1 MDEEAKRKKRK
12 TKGMP
17 NMGIKIQKGD
27 KYFGSGRAVGFAAA
41 DGGIK
46 KTVYKNERP
55 DSRPQKIVC
64 LIVFGRVSL
73 RVLWEIATPG
83 RKRGCNM
90 RTKYEQNILLHCF
103 LYFILTCFD
112 AKFGNRRKE

>member
-12 TKGMP
+12 TKGIP
-17 NMGIKIQKGD
+17 NMGIKIQKED

-55 DSRPQKIVC
+55 DSRPQEILC
-64 LIVFGRVSL
+64 LIVFGRSPL
-73 RVLWEIATPG
+73 GVLWEIANPG
-83 RKRGCNM
+83 RKRGCKM
-90 RTKYEQNILLHCF
+90 RTNYEQNIMLH
-103 LYFILTCFD
+103 
-112 AKFGNRRKE
+112 

>member
-12 TKGMP
+12 TKGYP

-46 KTVYKNERP
+46 KQFTKMKGPIQSGNPLPDCVWSFVAPGFMGNCESGQETRLQDANE
-55 DSRPQKIVC
+55 I
-64 LIVFGRVSL
+64 
-73 RVLWEIATPG
+73 
-83 RKRGCNM
+83 
-90 RTKYEQNILLHCF
+90 
-103 LYFILTCFD
+103 
-112 AKFGNRRKE
+112 